1 MVADIM
7 NCLSYWRQTIA

>member
-7 NCLSYWRQTIA
+7 NCLSYWRQAIA